1 MSKSRYR
8 KKGDKDPKAK
18 DEGKEEGG
26 EQEEKW
32 TLKGFLIDIAKDIAI
47 AFAIMIVIVVT
58 LTLYTGNWP
67 PLVVVESQSMMH
79 GSDSELGAIDTGDLV
94 LVKAVEQDDTHDEI
108 TTWVDHKEE
117 HYGTWGD
124 VIIYMKNGG
133 KDTPVIHR
141 AVVWLEANYT
151 NFDENTF
158 EGASF
163 DIPSMHLY
171 NQTETFYIREYP
183 SFQGDDEKITLAID
197 LNDTLHGARDSNQ
210 KPLSGFITKGDNNG
224 NQIDQSYLTDDT
236 TGKPL
241 NPVRPQWIIG
251 KAKGEL
257 PWFGLMKLYVM
268 GKVGSGPDKAPAPK
282 TSFYML
288 IVTIIGLIILAIALD
303 FVISFVGKKIKE
315 RKKKDEDEEEGGK
328 KGKGS
333 RGGEK
338 GSRAK
343 GIGPRG
349 ERKGKDTMAKDKP
362 KKEEKGR
369 PLRGRPAPE
378 KPGGGK
384 KDWKMDGRR
393 RL

>member
-251 KAKGEL
+251 KAEGEI
-257 PWFGLMKLYVM
+257 PYVGIIKLMIM
-268 GKVGSGPDKAPAPK
+268 GKPSSDVIPESSKLG
-282 TSFYML
+282 L
-288 IVTIIGLIILAIALD
+288 VIIIIIANIMDIAVAIGIFAL
-303 FVISFVGKKIKE
+303 GKSIYRKRKE
-315 RKKKDEDEEEGGK
+315 RAELEKKKGRA
-328 KGKGS
+328 GS
-333 RGGEK
+333 
-338 GSRAK
+338 A
-343 GIGPRG
+343 
-349 ERKGKDTMAKDKP
+349 
-362 KKEEKGR
+362 
-369 PLRGRPAPE
+369 E
-378 KPGGGK
+378 KPTGFK
-384 KDWKMDGRR
+384 NLYKPPLLCIYIVPAKTDTIPNK
-393 RL
+393 